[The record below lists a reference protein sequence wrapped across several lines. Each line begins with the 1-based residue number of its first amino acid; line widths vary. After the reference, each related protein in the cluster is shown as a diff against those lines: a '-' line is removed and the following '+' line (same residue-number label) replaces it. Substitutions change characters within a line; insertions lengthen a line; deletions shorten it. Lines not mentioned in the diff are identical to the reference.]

1 VLGRK
6 RARVRGG
13 ERERESGE
21 KNVVQRTSSK
31 KRGGQLVPLSS
42 LFIAL
47 TESSYWPRVG
57 VED

>member
-6 RARVRGG
+6 RARVRGKKE
-13 ERERESGE
+13 ERTLS
-21 KNVVQRTSSK
+21 KKDVVQKAET
-31 KRGGQLVPLSS
+31 QLVPLSS